1 MKKVLSFLL
10 ALSMVFALVA
20 CGQPAAETTTPAAPA
35 ASEAPAAESPAAET
49 IEPIVL
55 RFADTDAA
63 DSVPGK
69 AGLDFC
75 AMVEERTGGRVKVEY
90 YPASQL
96 GGDKAIAEDAI
107 AGTIDIA
114 KCSSGNFSQFSSALD
129 WCDLPGLLTGVEHVR
144 AVFTSE
150 YRDEVNALIMEDT
163 GGIALM
169 FDVDC
174 GEPRAIGTTK
184 DKEIRV
190 PSDMNGVKIRSTGS
204 KIELALF
211 DKWGA
216 SSTALDWGEVYNSLS
231 QNLVDASYNQVQTF
245 EMNSFGDILKS
256 ITPCN
261 QSWVVTIKFIGP
273 AAIEKLGGLDSELF
287 QIVQECALENELWK
301 DEAFKVANASSYQN
315 LRDQGVNIVEL
326 TDEEM
331 EEWNK
336 ASQEIWSQF
345 VGEDKAITPEFVE
358 YIQSFA

>member
-1 MKKVLSFLL
+1 
-10 ALSMVFALVA
+10 
-20 CGQPAAETTTPAAPA
+20 
-35 ASEAPAAESPAAET
+35 
-49 IEPIVL
+49 
-55 RFADTDAA
+55 
-63 DSVPGK
+63 
-69 AGLDFC
+69 
-75 AMVEERTGGRVKVEY
+75 
-90 YPASQL
+90 
-96 GGDKAIAEDAI
+96 
-107 AGTIDIA
+107 
-114 KCSSGNFSQFSSALD
+114 
-129 WCDLPGLLTGVEHVR
+129 
-144 AVFTSE
+144 
-150 YRDEVNALIMEDT
+150 MEDT

-301 DEAFKVANASSYQN
+301 DEAFKAANASSYQN

>member
-1 MKKVLSFLL
+1 MRN
-10 ALSMVFALVA
+10 
-20 CGQPAAETTTPAAPA
+20 TPLPNFTRL
-35 ASEAPAAESPAAET
+35 P
-49 IEPIVL
+49 
-55 RFADTDAA
+55 
-63 DSVPGK
+63 K
-69 AGLDFC
+69 
-75 AMVEERTGGRVKVEY
+75 
-90 YPASQL
+90 SQ
-96 GGDKAIAEDAI
+96 
-107 AGTIDIA
+107 
-114 KCSSGNFSQFSSALD
+114 
-129 WCDLPGLLTGVEHVR
+129 
-144 AVFTSE
+144 
-150 YRDEVNALIMEDT
+150 
-163 GGIALM
+163 
-169 FDVDC
+169 
-174 GEPRAIGTTK
+174 
-184 DKEIRV
+184 
-190 PSDMNGVKIRSTGS
+190 MNGVKIRSTGS

-301 DEAFKVANASSYQN
+301 DEAFKAANASSYQN